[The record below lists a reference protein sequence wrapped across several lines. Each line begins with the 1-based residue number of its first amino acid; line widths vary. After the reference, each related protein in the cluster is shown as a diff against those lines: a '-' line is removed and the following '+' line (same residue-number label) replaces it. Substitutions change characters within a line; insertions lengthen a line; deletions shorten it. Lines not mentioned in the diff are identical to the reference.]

1 MSPDKARQIGND
13 LACLAASLAEIAEE
27 IKSMYDFDH
36 DEPEPAPPEPKA
48 MTLEEVRA
56 VLIEKTQAGFR
67 EQVQAAIRKHADKL
81 SAIDPAEYPSLIAD
95 VEGLR

>member
-13 LACLAASLAEIAEE
+13 LARLAASLAEIAEE
-27 IKSMYDFDH
+27 VKTMYDFNH

-48 MTLEEVRA
+48 LTLEEVRA